1 MRHGRRAIVTS
12 AGEANVNIISPAAA
26 AAGAGV
32 AAVACVRADI
42 SLKTGARLPVAVRM
56 SRRAAAIAICSEET
70 KESKS
75 ESVGFNEK
83 RQISP
88 LLFFSYTKKQE
99 REKDHRKRGK
109 RRETLDIC
117 LRLKFNGGL

>member
-32 AAVACVRADI
+32 AAVACVRADM
-42 SLKTGARLPVAVRM
+42 SLKTGARLPVVVRIN
-56 SRRAAAIAICSEET
+56 RRAAAIAICSEET

-83 RQISP
+83 RQVSL
-88 LLFFSYTKKQE
+88 LLFFVYKKRE
-99 REKDHRKRGK
+99 REKDHRKRGE

-117 LRLKFNGGL
+117 LRLKLNEGL